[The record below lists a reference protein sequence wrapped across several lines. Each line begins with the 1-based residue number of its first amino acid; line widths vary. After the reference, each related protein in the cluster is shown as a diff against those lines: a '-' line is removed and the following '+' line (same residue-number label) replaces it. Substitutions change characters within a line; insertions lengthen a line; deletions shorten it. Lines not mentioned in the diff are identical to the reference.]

1 MNTTQY
7 IAFIKETINAE
18 GWKVAD
24 KANKL
29 ALEMKQITTEQ
40 YSKAA
45 NLIAKAFL
53 AKRRAGAAN
62 PRQKGKSDVERC

>member
-7 IAFIKETINAE
+7 IALIKETINAE

-53 AKRRAGAAN
+53 ANNTPRRGGESPA
-62 PRQKGKSDVERC
+62 ER

>member
-7 IAFIKETINAE
+7 IAIIKETINAE

-53 AKRRAGAAN
+53 ADQYAEPGRPIPGRKEE
-62 PRQKGKSDVERC
+62 K